1 VSPLKSLDA
10 TGSSRLVILGALIV
24 AIACLYWARVVFIP
38 VALATLMTFLLS
50 PVVAF
55 LRRLGL
61 HRVPA
66 TVLVLGLAILVFAG
80 LGWALFSQ
88 LTVLAD
94 DLPQYRA
101 TITRKINDVQR
112 MGRGSTL
119 QKVEE
124 TAHDVMAQIEHT
136 DALTTKPMPVV
147 VSSPTPLWQLVRI
160 VEPVGGAVFVF
171 MLVAFMLIQ
180 QRELRAR
187 VVRLFGTDRL
197 AETTRALDEAGDRIS
212 AYLLTQIALNVSFGV
227 TIAIGLFALG
237 LPFALTWGVFA
248 ALLRFIPYAGA
259 WAAATIPIL
268 VSLAVFDGWIKP
280 LLILALFAV
289 TETIIA
295 FVLEPLL
302 FARSAGVSSIALL
315 ISVAFWTWLW
325 GPVGLAMAI
334 PLTVWLVVFSHTVK
348 GLEFIGILVDDDPGL
363 REHVIFYQRV
373 LAGDDQEAAE
383 LVHEAVKT
391 GSDLTAYDS
400 ILVPALARARRDHE
414 GGQLPDAEYAHVI
427 ETTREVLDRA
437 ITEGPSREREP
448 ESPAPE
454 TTQAP
459 ERVLIAG
466 CPVRDEADR
475 LVLTTLNRL
484 LEPDG
489 YAVQIAPAGA
499 LVAETIATVVAMN
512 PAAVFVSSLDESGR
526 ARHLVKRLRATCP
539 DATILVGC
547 WGLQGVGRLRA
558 DLCAAGADDVV
569 TTLEQARRDLLRLA
583 PVPERASPADDGSSP
598 DDQLHDEYL
607 ATSAREAS

>member
-1 VSPLKSLDA
+1 
-10 TGSSRLVILGALIV
+10 
-24 AIACLYWARVVFIP
+24 
-38 VALATLMTFLLS
+38 
-50 PVVAF
+50 
-55 LRRLGL
+55 
-61 HRVPA
+61 
-66 TVLVLGLAILVFAG
+66 
-80 LGWALFSQ
+80 
-88 LTVLAD
+88 
-94 DLPQYRA
+94 
-101 TITRKINDVQR
+101 
-112 MGRGSTL
+112 
-119 QKVEE
+119 
-124 TAHDVMAQIEHT
+124 
-136 DALTTKPMPVV
+136 
-147 VSSPTPLWQLVRI
+147 
-160 VEPVGGAVFVF
+160 
-171 MLVAFMLIQ
+171 
-180 QRELRAR
+180 
-187 VVRLFGTDRL
+187 VVRLFGSDRL
-197 AETTRALDEAGDRIS
+197 AETTRALDEAGERIS
-212 AYLLTQIALNVSFGV
+212 AYLLTQTALNMSFGV

-237 LPFALTWGVFA
+237 LPFALTWGVFG

-259 WAAATIPIL
+259 WAAASIPIL
-268 VSLAVFDGWIKP
+268 VSLAVFDGWMKP
-280 LLILALFAV
+280 LLIVALFAV

-295 FVLEPLL
+295 FVLEPLF

-325 GPVGLAMAI
+325 GPVGLALAI

-414 GGQLPDAEYAHVI
+414 SGQLPDAEYTHVI
-427 ETTREVLDRA
+427 ETTRVVLDRA
-437 ITEGPSREREP
+437 ITEGPTHEP

-454 TTQAP
+454 TTQTL

-484 LEPDG
+484 LERDG
-489 YAVQIAPAGA
+489 YSVRIAPAGA

-512 PAAVFVSSLDESGR
+512 PAAIFVSSLDESGR

-547 WGLQGVGRLRA
+547 WGLQGAGRLRA

-569 TTLEQARRDLLRLA
+569 TTLEEARRDLLRLT
-583 PVPERASPADDGSSP
+583 PVSERSSPADDAPSP
-598 DDQLHDEYL
+598 DDDQPHDAYL
-607 ATSAREAS
+607 ATSVREAS